1 MAANPTSYIGA
12 THASSIDRVYY
23 HFVEVRKWRRQP
35 FGLQV
40 SRQCPQSPLTLI
52 RVCRLWRGTVE
63 DVSELWSRLCV
74 RNPHTQGHAMLI
86 KHWLHRAKHWPLF
99 LVVSVYSPLSL
110 ACPPAIFMIPLL
122 EQLPQWREIDFRLFR
137 PCLDWLY
144 RYFME
149 HGCLKAPLELSS
161 VTLANSTL
169 GWALSDY
176 QKGIIEK
183 LWKLFYSPQVSSSST
198 PFHGLTSIQGIEL
211 PLDRLILALAQCPSL
226 EDITV
231 SVLTPQRNDASWVLE
246 GERRT
251 TLPRLRSASFVF
263 EPFSPRIR
271 VLGRLSLP
279 RLSKL
284 YILSARGNFFISSQD
299 LRDFLLES
307 RCLLFH
313 C

>member
-1 MAANPTSYIGA
+1 
-12 THASSIDRVYY
+12 
-23 HFVEVRKWRRQP
+23 
-35 FGLQV
+35 
-40 SRQCPQSPLTLI
+40 
-52 RVCRLWRGTVE
+52 
-63 DVSELWSRLCV
+63 
-74 RNPHTQGHAMLI
+74 
-86 KHWLHRAKHWPLF
+86 
-99 LVVSVYSPLSL
+99 
-110 ACPPAIFMIPLL
+110 MIPLL
-122 EQLPQWREIDFRLFR
+122 EQLPQWREIDFRLSR
-137 PCLDWLY
+137 PCLEWLY

-183 LWKLFYSPQVSSSST
+183 LWKLFYSPQVSPSST
-198 PFHGLTSIQGIEL
+198 PFRGLTSIQGIEL

-231 SVLTPQRNDASWVLE
+231 PVLTPQRNDASWVLE

-307 RCLLFH
+307 RCLLTSLRLDCENMPLPLDLENLLCPAIPLLGQLESLEITVGLTNQFFGELLQSFNPATGAFDLLPGLRNFSTPISTYFRNGITRLQPQVRITDPPVLL
-313 C
+313 